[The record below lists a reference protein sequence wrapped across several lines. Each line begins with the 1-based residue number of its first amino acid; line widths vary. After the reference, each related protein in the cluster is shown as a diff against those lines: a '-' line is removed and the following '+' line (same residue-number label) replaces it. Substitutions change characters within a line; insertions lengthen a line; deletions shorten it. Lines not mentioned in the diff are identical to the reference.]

1 MGIILALEILLKPF
15 AICYENRGLRH
26 TVCELLRSQADFEI
40 CEQAENG
47 KEAIEKAQQLRPD
60 LIVLDFSM
68 PIMDGLHAARV
79 LKRMLPTVP
88 LIMFSASADGVFE
101 EATCSRR
108 FTAS

>member
-88 LIMFSASADGVFE
+88 LIMFSASADGFFE
-101 EATCSRR
+101 EETRSRR
-108 FTAS
+108 LTAS

>member
-1 MGIILALEILLKPF
+1 MLWFGACHGEQVLVADDNP
-15 AICYENRGLRH
+15 GLRH
-26 TVCELLRSQADFEI
+26 TVCELLRSQADFEV
-40 CEQAENG
+40 CEQADNG

-88 LIMFSASADGVFE
+88 LIMFSAYADGFFE
-101 EATCSRR
+101 EETRSRR
-108 FTAS
+108 LTAS

>member
-1 MGIILALEILLKPF
+1 MANKVLVADDNP
-15 AICYENRGLRH
+15 GLRH
-26 TVCELLRSQADFEI
+26 TVCELLRSQADFEV

-47 KEAIEKAQQLRPD
+47 KETIEKVQQLRPD

-88 LIMFSASADGVFE
+88 LIMFSASADGFFE
-101 EATCSRR
+101 EETRSRR
-108 FTAS
+108 LTAS

>member
-1 MGIILALEILLKPF
+1 MANKVLVADDNP
-15 AICYENRGLRH
+15 GLRH

-68 PIMDGLHAARV
+68 LIMDGLHAARV
-79 LKRMLPTVP
+79 LKRH
-88 LIMFSASADGVFE
+88 AADGAADYVQRI
-101 EATCSRR
+101 CRWLL
-108 FTAS
+108 

>member
-1 MGIILALEILLKPF
+1 MLWFGACHGEQSVLVADDNP
-15 AICYENRGLRH
+15 GLRH
-26 TVCELLRSQADFEI
+26 TVCELLRSQADFEV

-47 KEAIEKAQQLRPD
+47 KEAIEKVQQLRPD

-88 LIMFSASADGVFE
+88 LIMFSAYADGFFE
-101 EATCSRR
+101 EETRSRR
-108 FTAS
+108 LTAS

>member
-1 MGIILALEILLKPF
+1 MLWFGACHGEQSVLVADDNP
-15 AICYENRGLRH
+15 GLRH
-26 TVCELLRSQADFEI
+26 TVCELLRSQADFEV

-47 KEAIEKAQQLRPD
+47 KAQQLRPD

-88 LIMFSASADGVFE
+88 LIMFSASADGFFE
-101 EATCSRR
+101 EETRSRR
-108 FTAS
+108 LTAS